1 MFYVRPPFVP
11 AMTIMTSVSID
22 FKRSRVVDYKIKSH
36 ATGYSWLLD
45 FPALSGL
52 ERYSRR
58 LLEQELPQA
67 LGNVFGHETA
77 AVAALVAYDYIITL
91 PDEIELVWSAR
102 WNLTKV
108 LYLLQRYMPFVDT
121 VALVLHNDFTP
132 GLGYQQCRNTYDI
145 SGWMFVIG
153 IALSEVLLTL
163 RLWAVWHKDYRLTI
177 GLPIFFAVCWGIIF
191 TVMAIWLP
199 SMTFGPQPLP
209 HLGCYVSGGSSILF
223 IAWVLVMLYDG
234 GTMSLMVISGI
245 ASYRSGV
252 HRGLVKTI
260 HRDGVFYYIVL
271 FCFALANV
279 VTTVVLPGELQAI
292 VSSAERVMHPILT
305 SRVIHSIRAKA
316 SRPSAWIGFDEQNW
330 NDVGLGVNDIP

>member
-1 MFYVRPPFVP
+1 
-11 AMTIMTSVSID
+11 MTTN
-22 FKRSRVVDYKIKSH
+22 RV
-36 ATGYSWLLD
+36 
-45 FPALSGL
+45 
-52 ERYSRR
+52 
-58 LLEQELPQA
+58 
-67 LGNVFGHETA
+67 HETSA
-77 AVAALVAYDYIITL
+77 RRFQAATYSDTAVAALVAYDYIITL

-199 SMTFGPQPLP
+199 SMTCELHITRLPHDPMETCDPTVGPQPLP